1 MSLTIQDLLQQK
13 IFSGVTLAAGANGI
27 RSKILWVNIME
38 IPDSPSS
45 VQPGELLLTTGY
57 GLDQEELYQSFI
69 PELARRGVSGIA
81 IQAGYYINN
90 IPAYILNQADAL
102 DFPVLLVPKELTFSE
117 FLHTMI
123 RMLDPKTKLDWSGEI
138 LEQVFSLL
146 SADLTKASATAEAE
160 AEGEES
166 CVQILLME
174 PINYAQSEQA
184 TWQKCLAEI
193 TSFIQANS
201 LYTSMHQLPEHRWF
215 CLTSYPSLSSFLST
229 FYRLNIRFALLS
241 EEYGVN
247 YYLGA
252 EHLRPDDNVLTAIR
266 HAVEALTT
274 LQMIKARRG
283 VCFYGHIEFLKMFG
297 QIHRRESSIVLD
309 NRHFQQLL
317 QYDRANRS
325 NYLQTLRVYLSNNC
339 NMMQT
344 ARQLF
349 LHRHTLINRL
359 EKIEEI
365 SDLHLDDY
373 YSRLYMSIALLL
385 HDYFVY

>member
-13 IFSGVTLAAGANGI
+13 IFSGVTLVAGAKGTRN
-27 RSKILWVNIME
+27 KILWVNIME
-38 IPDSPSS
+38 IPDTPNS

-57 GLDQEELYQSFI
+57 GLDQEELYQNFI

-90 IPAYILNQADAL
+90 IPTYILNQADAL

-138 LEQVFSLL
+138 LEQIFSLL
-146 SADLTKASATAEAE
+146 SADLASASATAE

-174 PINYAQSEQA
+174 PINYAQSDQA

-193 TSFIQANS
+193 TSFIQSNS

>member
-13 IFSGVTLAAGANGI
+13 IFSGVTLVAGAKGTRN
-27 RSKILWVNIME
+27 KILWVNIME
-38 IPDSPSS
+38 IPDTPNS

-90 IPAYILNQADAL
+90 IPTYILNQADAL

-123 RMLDPKTKLDWSGEI
+123 RMIDPKTKLDWSGEI
-138 LEQVFSLL
+138 LEQIFSLL
-146 SADLTKASATAEAE
+146 SADLASASVTAE

-193 TSFIQANS
+193 TSFIQSNS

>member
-13 IFSGVTLAAGANGI
+13 IFSGVTLAAGAKGI

-38 IPDSPSS
+38 IPDSPNS

-57 GLDQEELYQSFI
+57 GLDQEELYQNFI

-123 RMLDPKTKLDWSGEI
+123 QMIDPKTKLDWSGEI
-138 LEQVFSLL
+138 LEQIFSLL
-146 SADLTKASATAEAE
+146 SADIAKASATAE

-193 TSFIQANS
+193 TSFIQSNS

-215 CLTSYPSLSSFLST
+215 CLTSYPSLSIFLST

>member
-1 MSLTIQDLLQQK
+1 VSLTIQDLLQQK
-13 IFSGVTLAAGANGI
+13 IFSGVTLVAGAKGTRN
-27 RSKILWVNIME
+27 KILWVNIME
-38 IPDSPSS
+38 IPDTPNS

-138 LEQVFSLL
+138 LEQIFSLL
-146 SADLTKASATAEAE
+146 SAALAKASATAE

>member
-13 IFSGVTLAAGANGI
+13 IFSGVTLVAGAKGTRN
-27 RSKILWVNIME
+27 KILWVNIME
-38 IPDSPSS
+38 IPDTPNS

-57 GLDQEELYQSFI
+57 GLDQEELYQNFI

-138 LEQVFSLL
+138 LEQIFSLL
-146 SADLTKASATAEAE
+146 SADLASASATAE

-174 PINYAQSEQA
+174 PINYAQSDQA

-193 TSFIQANS
+193 TSFIQSNS

>member
-13 IFSGVTLAAGANGI
+13 IFSGVTLAAGAKGTRN
-27 RSKILWVNIME
+27 KILWVNIME
-38 IPDSPSS
+38 IPDTPNS

-123 RMLDPKTKLDWSGEI
+123 RMIDPKTKLDWSGEI
-138 LEQVFSLL
+138 LEQIFSLL
-146 SADLTKASATAEAE
+146 SADLASASATAE

-193 TSFIQANS
+193 TSFIQSNS

-339 NMMQT
+339 NII
-344 ARQLF
+344 
-349 LHRHTLINRL
+349 TLGSQVTGNML
-359 EKIEEI
+359 AKE
-365 SDLHLDDY
+365 L
-373 YSRLYMSIALLL
+373 IAAYLGCTYEYNERSGKKV
-385 HDYFVY
+385 DAIVEYERVD

>member
-13 IFSGVTLAAGANGI
+13 IFSGVTLVAGAKGTRN
-27 RSKILWVNIME
+27 KILWVNIME
-38 IPDSPSS
+38 IPDTPNS

-90 IPAYILNQADAL
+90 IPTYILNQADAL

-123 RMLDPKTKLDWSGEI
+123 RMIDPKTKLDWSGEI
-138 LEQVFSLL
+138 LEQIFSLL
-146 SADLTKASATAEAE
+146 SADLASASATAE

-174 PINYAQSEQA
+174 PINYAQSDQA

-193 TSFIQANS
+193 TSFIQSNS

-283 VCFYGHIEFLKMFG
+283 VCFYGHIEFLKMIG

>member
-13 IFSGVTLAAGANGI
+13 IFSGVTLVAGAKGI

-38 IPDSPSS
+38 IPDTPSS

-90 IPAYILNQADAL
+90 IPTYILNQADAL

-123 RMLDPKTKLDWSGEI
+123 RMIDPKTKLDWSGEI
-138 LEQVFSLL
+138 LEQIFSLL
-146 SADLTKASATAEAE
+146 SADLASASATAE

-174 PINYAQSEQA
+174 PINYAQSDQA

-193 TSFIQANS
+193 TSFIQSNS

>member
-13 IFSGVTLAAGANGI
+13 IFSGVTLVAGAKGTRN
-27 RSKILWVNIME
+27 KILWVNIME
-38 IPDSPSS
+38 IPDTPNS

-57 GLDQEELYQSFI
+57 GLDQEELYQNFI

-90 IPAYILNQADAL
+90 IPTYILNQADAL

-138 LEQVFSLL
+138 LEQIFSLL
-146 SADLTKASATAEAE
+146 SADLAKASATAE

-174 PINYAQSEQA
+174 PINYAQSDQA

-193 TSFIQANS
+193 TSFIQSNS

>member
-13 IFSGVTLAAGANGI
+13 IFSGVTLAAGAKRTRN
-27 RSKILWVNIME
+27 KILWVNIME
-38 IPDSPSS
+38 IPDTPNS

-90 IPAYILNQADAL
+90 IPTYILNQADAL

-123 RMLDPKTKLDWSGEI
+123 RMIDPKTKLDWSGEI
-138 LEQVFSLL
+138 LEQIFSLL
-146 SADLTKASATAEAE
+146 SADLASASATAE

-193 TSFIQANS
+193 TSFIQSNS

>member
-13 IFSGVTLAAGANGI
+13 IFSGVTLAAGAKGI

-38 IPDSPSS
+38 IPDSPNS

-146 SADLTKASATAEAE
+146 SADIAKASATAE

>member
-13 IFSGVTLAAGANGI
+13 IFSGVTLVAGAKGTRN
-27 RSKILWVNIME
+27 KILWVNIME
-38 IPDSPSS
+38 IPDTPNS

-57 GLDQEELYQSFI
+57 GLDQEELYQNFI

-90 IPAYILNQADAL
+90 IPTYILNQADAL

-123 RMLDPKTKLDWSGEI
+123 RMIDPKTKLDWSGEI
-138 LEQVFSLL
+138 LEQIFSLL
-146 SADLTKASATAEAE
+146 SADLASASATAE

-174 PINYAQSEQA
+174 PINYAQSDQA

-193 TSFIQANS
+193 TSFIQSNS

>member
-13 IFSGVTLAAGANGI
+13 IFSGVTLAAGAKGTRN
-27 RSKILWVNIME
+27 KILWVNIME
-38 IPDSPSS
+38 IPDTPNS

-90 IPAYILNQADAL
+90 IPTYILNQADAL

-123 RMLDPKTKLDWSGEI
+123 RMIDPKTKLDWSGEI
-138 LEQVFSLL
+138 LEQIFSLL
-146 SADLTKASATAEAE
+146 SADLASASATAE

-174 PINYAQSEQA
+174 PINYAQSDQA

-193 TSFIQANS
+193 TSFIQSNS

>member
-1 MSLTIQDLLQQK
+1 M
-13 IFSGVTLAAGANGI
+13 
-27 RSKILWVNIME
+27 
-38 IPDSPSS
+38 
-45 VQPGELLLTTGY
+45 
-57 GLDQEELYQSFI
+57 
-69 PELARRGVSGIA
+69 
-81 IQAGYYINN
+81 
-90 IPAYILNQADAL
+90 
-102 DFPVLLVPKELTFSE
+102 LLVPKELTFSE

-146 SADLTKASATAEAE
+146 SADIAKASATAE

-174 PINYAQSEQA
+174 PINYAQSEQS

-247 YYLGA
+247 YYRGA
-252 EHLRPDDNVLTAIR
+252 EHLQPDDNALTAIR

-297 QIHRRESSIVLD
+297 QIHRREGDAAYCKQVK
-309 NRHFQQLL
+309 FKQP
-317 QYDRANRS
+317 
-325 NYLQTLRVYLSNNC
+325 
-339 NMMQT
+339 
-344 ARQLF
+344 
-349 LHRHTLINRL
+349 
-359 EKIEEI
+359 
-365 SDLHLDDY
+365 
-373 YSRLYMSIALLL
+373 
-385 HDYFVY
+385 

>member
-13 IFSGVTLAAGANGI
+13 IFSGVTLVAGAKGTRN
-27 RSKILWVNIME
+27 KILWVNIME
-38 IPDSPSS
+38 IPDTPNS

-138 LEQVFSLL
+138 LEQIFSLL
-146 SADLTKASATAEAE
+146 SADLAKASATAE

>member
-13 IFSGVTLAAGANGI
+13 IFSGVTLAAGAKGI

-38 IPDSPSS
+38 IPDTPNS

-90 IPAYILNQADAL
+90 IPTYILNQADAL

-123 RMLDPKTKLDWSGEI
+123 RMIDPKTKLDWSGEI
-138 LEQVFSLL
+138 LEQIFSLL
-146 SADLTKASATAEAE
+146 SADLASASTTAE

-193 TSFIQANS
+193 TSFIQSNS

-373 YSRLYMSIALLL
+373 YRRLYMSIALLL

>member
-13 IFSGVTLAAGANGI
+13 IFSGVTLAAGAKGI

-38 IPDSPSS
+38 IPDTPSS

-90 IPAYILNQADAL
+90 IPTYILNQADAL

-123 RMLDPKTKLDWSGEI
+123 RMIDPKTKLDWSGEI
-138 LEQVFSLL
+138 LEQIFSLL
-146 SADLTKASATAEAE
+146 SADLASASTTAE

-193 TSFIQANS
+193 TSFIQSNS

>member
-1 MSLTIQDLLQQK
+1 
-13 IFSGVTLAAGANGI
+13 
-27 RSKILWVNIME
+27 
-38 IPDSPSS
+38 
-45 VQPGELLLTTGY
+45 
-57 GLDQEELYQSFI
+57 
-69 PELARRGVSGIA
+69 
-81 IQAGYYINN
+81 
-90 IPAYILNQADAL
+90 
-102 DFPVLLVPKELTFSE
+102 
-117 FLHTMI
+117 
-123 RMLDPKTKLDWSGEI
+123 
-138 LEQVFSLL
+138 
-146 SADLTKASATAEAE
+146 
-160 AEGEES
+160 
-166 CVQILLME
+166 ME

-252 EHLRPDDNVLTAIR
+252 EHLRPDDNALTAIR

>member
-13 IFSGVTLAAGANGI
+13 IFSGVTLVAGAKGTRN
-27 RSKILWVNIME
+27 KILWVNIME
-38 IPDSPSS
+38 IPDTPNS

-90 IPAYILNQADAL
+90 IPTYILNQADAL

-123 RMLDPKTKLDWSGEI
+123 RMIDPKTKLDWSGEI
-138 LEQVFSLL
+138 LEQIFSLL
-146 SADLTKASATAEAE
+146 SADLASASATAE

-174 PINYAQSEQA
+174 PINYAQSDQA

-193 TSFIQANS
+193 TSFIQSNS

-325 NYLQTLRVYLSNNC
+325 NYLQPLRVYLSNNC

>member
-1 MSLTIQDLLQQK
+1 MPLTVQDLLQQK
-13 IFSGVTLAAGANGI
+13 IFSGITLAAGTKGI
-27 RSKILWVNIME
+27 RNEILWVNIME
-38 IPDSPSS
+38 ILDTPHS

-57 GLDQEELYQSFI
+57 GLDQEEQHKDFI
-69 PELARRGVSGIA
+69 PELAKRGVSGIA

-123 RMLDPKTKLDWSGEI
+123 RMVAPKAKIDWSAEV
-138 LEQVFSLL
+138 LEQIFSFM
-146 SADLTKASATAEAE
+146 SADIAKASSVIEAE
-160 AEGEES
+160 NEDA
-166 CVQILLME
+166 CIQILLLE
-174 PINYAQSEQA
+174 PINYARSKDA
-184 TWQKCLAEI
+184 VWQKCLTEI
-193 TSFIQANS
+193 SSFIQSNS
-201 LYTSMHQLPEHRWF
+201 LYTSMHELPGHRWAF
-215 CLTSYPSLSSFLST
+215 LTSYSSLSNFLSI

-241 EEYGVN
+241 EEFGVY

-252 EHLRPDDNVLTAIR
+252 EHLRQNDSVLAAIS

-274 LQMIKARRG
+274 LQMIRARRG
-283 VCFYGHIEFLKMFG
+283 VCFYGHIEILKMFG
-297 QIHRRESSIVLD
+297 QIHWRESSIVLD
-309 NRHFQQLL
+309 NRHFQQLI
-317 QYDRANRS
+317 QYDRANSS

-339 NMMQT
+339 NMTQT

>member
-1 MSLTIQDLLQQK
+1 MPLTVQDLLQQK
-13 IFSGVTLAAGANGI
+13 IFSGITLAAGTKGI
-27 RSKILWVNIME
+27 RNEILWVNIME
-38 IPDSPSS
+38 ILDTPHS

-57 GLDQEELYQSFI
+57 GLDQEEQHKDFI
-69 PELARRGVSGIA
+69 PELAKRGVSGIA

-123 RMLDPKTKLDWSGEI
+123 RMVAPKAKIDWSAEV
-138 LEQVFSLL
+138 LEQIFSFM
-146 SADLTKASATAEAE
+146 SADIAKASSVIEAE
-160 AEGEES
+160 NEDA
-166 CVQILLME
+166 CIQILLLE
-174 PINYAQSEQA
+174 PINYARSKDA
-184 TWQKCLAEI
+184 VWQKCLTEI
-193 TSFIQANS
+193 SSFIQSNS
-201 LYTSMHQLPEHRWF
+201 LYTSMHELPGHRWAF
-215 CLTSYPSLSSFLST
+215 LTSYSSLSSFLSI

-241 EEYGVN
+241 EEFGVN

-252 EHLRPDDNVLTAIR
+252 EHLRQNDSVLAAIS

-274 LQMIKARRG
+274 LQMIRARRG
-283 VCFYGHIEFLKMFG
+283 VCFYGHIEILKMFG
-297 QIHRRESSIVLD
+297 QIHWRESSIVLD
-309 NRHFQQLL
+309 NRHFQQLI
-317 QYDRANRS
+317 QYDRANSS

-339 NMMQT
+339 NMTQT

>member
-13 IFSGVTLAAGANGI
+13 IFSGVTLVAGAKGTRN
-27 RSKILWVNIME
+27 KILWVNIME
-38 IPDSPSS
+38 IPDTPNS

-90 IPAYILNQADAL
+90 IPTYILNQADAL

-123 RMLDPKTKLDWSGEI
+123 RMIDPKTKLDWSGEI
-138 LEQVFSLL
+138 LEQIFSLL
-146 SADLTKASATAEAE
+146 SADLASASTTAE

-193 TSFIQANS
+193 TSFIQSNS

>member
-13 IFSGVTLAAGANGI
+13 IFSGVTLVAGAKGTRN
-27 RSKILWVNIME
+27 KILWVNIME
-38 IPDSPSS
+38 IPDTPNS

-123 RMLDPKTKLDWSGEI
+123 RMIDPKTKLDWSGEI
-138 LEQVFSLL
+138 LEQIFSLL
-146 SADLTKASATAEAE
+146 SADLASASATAE

-174 PINYAQSEQA
+174 PINYAQSDQA

-193 TSFIQANS
+193 TSFIQSNS

>member
-13 IFSGVTLAAGANGI
+13 IFSGVTLAAGAKGI

-38 IPDSPSS
+38 IPDSPNS

-138 LEQVFSLL
+138 LEQIFSLL
-146 SADLTKASATAEAE
+146 SADLAKASATAE

>member
-1 MSLTIQDLLQQK
+1 MPLTVQDLLQQK
-13 IFSGVTLAAGANGI
+13 IFSGITLAAGTKGI
-27 RSKILWVNIME
+27 RNEILWVNIME
-38 IPDSPSS
+38 ILDTPHS

-57 GLDQEELYQSFI
+57 GLDQEEQHKDFI
-69 PELARRGVSGIA
+69 PELAKRGVSGIA

-123 RMLDPKTKLDWSGEI
+123 RMVAPKAKIDWSAEV
-138 LEQVFSLL
+138 LEQIFSFM
-146 SADLTKASATAEAE
+146 STDIAKASGVIEAE
-160 AEGEES
+160 NEDA
-166 CVQILLME
+166 CIQILLLE
-174 PINYAQSEQA
+174 PINYARSKDA
-184 TWQKCLAEI
+184 VWQKCLTEI
-193 TSFIQANS
+193 SSFIQSNS
-201 LYTSMHQLPEHRWF
+201 LYTSMHELPGHRWAF
-215 CLTSYPSLSSFLST
+215 LTSYSSLSNFLSI

-241 EEYGVN
+241 EEFGVN

-252 EHLRPDDNVLTAIR
+252 EHLRQNDSVLAAIS

-274 LQMIKARRG
+274 LQMIRARRG
-283 VCFYGHIEFLKMFG
+283 VCFYGHIEILKMFG
-297 QIHRRESSIVLD
+297 QIHWRESSIVLD
-309 NRHFQQLL
+309 NRHFQQLI
-317 QYDRANRS
+317 QYDRANSS

-339 NMMQT
+339 NVTQT

>member
-13 IFSGVTLAAGANGI
+13 IFSGVTLVAGAKGTRN
-27 RSKILWVNIME
+27 KILWVNIME
-38 IPDSPSS
+38 IPDTPNS

-90 IPAYILNQADAL
+90 IPTYILNQADAL

-123 RMLDPKTKLDWSGEI
+123 RMIDPKTKLDWSGEI
-138 LEQVFSLL
+138 LEQIFSLL
-146 SADLTKASATAEAE
+146 SADLASASATAE

-174 PINYAQSEQA
+174 PINYAQSEQS

>member
-13 IFSGVTLAAGANGI
+13 IFSGVTLVAGAKGTRN
-27 RSKILWVNIME
+27 KILWVNIME
-38 IPDSPSS
+38 IPDTPNS

-138 LEQVFSLL
+138 LEQIFSLL
-146 SADLTKASATAEAE
+146 SAALAKASATAE

>member
-1 MSLTIQDLLQQK
+1 MIQQK
-13 IFSGVTLAAGANGI
+13 IFPGMVPAAGANGLRNEI
-27 RSKILWVNIME
+27 TWVNIME
-38 IPDSPSS
+38 IPDTPKT

-57 GLDQEELYQSFI
+57 GLDQEEKYENFI
-69 PELARRGVSGIA
+69 PELSRRGVCGLA
-81 IQAGYYINN
+81 IQTGYYIDT

-102 DFPVLLVPKELTFSE
+102 DFPVLLVPKSLTFSE
-117 FLHTMI
+117 FLRTMI
-123 RMLDPKTKLDWSGEI
+123 RVLEPKIVNGWSPMV
-138 LEQVFSLL
+138 LEQVYSLL
-146 SADLTKASATAEAE
+146 IADLPRNPVPVSDGS
-160 AEGEES
+160 EGVS
-166 CVQILLME
+166 TWVLLME
-174 PINYAQSEQA
+174 PVNYVNSEE
-184 TWQKCLAEI
+184 TMWQKCQAEI
-193 TSFIQANS
+193 VSFLQANN
-201 LYTSMHQLPEHRWF
+201 LHAVFHQLPQHRCM
-215 CLTSYPSLSSFLST
+215 CLAESSSRSDFLST

-241 EEYGVN
+241 EKFGVN

-252 EHLRPDDNVLTAIR
+252 EQLKQDNNIR
-266 HAVEALTT
+266 AVIGRAVEALDT
-274 LQMIKARRG
+274 LQTIQARRG

-297 QIHRRESSIVLD
+297 QIHRKESSIVLD

-317 QYDRANRS
+317 QYDRANSS

-339 NMMQT
+339 NITQT

-365 SDLHLDDY
+365 SDLYLDDY